1 MQLHLNV
8 ECSWGDEDDAVI
20 EQELTSF
27 DEQEKIAVQIGRKV
41 RDWLRQIPVRRQG
54 DRQVIRL
61 AARWVEGAPRAA
73 GKKKRAKKDD
83 ATDGG

>member
-1 MQLHLNV
+1 MQLHLRV
-8 ECSWGDEDDAVI
+8 ECSWGDEEEAVI

-54 DRQVIRL
+54 DRQTIHL
-61 AARWVEGAPRAA
+61 DAGWVEGAQRAER
-73 GKKKRAKKDD
+73 KKKHAKKDD
-83 ATDGG
+83 HADGD